1 MLDAIEKIYVL
12 KLAKN
17 DGTVMEEHL
26 QKRFPGKPVQF
37 WEVEGKTVNKN
48 EGSINLSLWRI
59 LCHNYVDEVAQDIT
73 KNHMAMIRDAH
84 DSGEGCVLFLEEDA
98 RFEEAPVSRLKGVS
112 EWLKNSPMWDIFFLG
127 YCNWPLVAS
136 FFVTTN
142 VVKLWSPLNAHAYI
156 LNRRGMQKILNYTEN
171 GQKVNQHVDKIY
183 ATMPMLQRYGMFPMI
198 AFQNKEPAL
207 FTKVCDKLNVRMS
220 MRTLCIVN
228 QYLSLLIPILII
240 GMIVYGLLRFF
251 H

>member
-1 MLDAIEKIYVL
+1 MLNVIKKIYVL
-12 KLAKN
+12 QLAKN
-17 DGTVMEEHL
+17 DGAEMQHHL
-26 QKRFPGKPVQF
+26 QERFPNVPVRV

-59 LCHNYVDEVAQDIT
+59 LCHDYVDEVAKDIA

-84 DSGEGCVLFLEEDA
+84 DSGEECVLFLEEDA
-98 RFEEAPVSRLKGVS
+98 RLDNASLSRLKGVN
-112 EWLKNSPMWDIFFLG
+112 EWLQHSSSWDIFFLG

-142 VVKLWSPLNAHAYI
+142 VVKLWSPLAAHAYI

-171 GQKVNQHVDKIY
+171 GQKLSQHVDKIY
-183 ATMPMLQRYGMFPMI
+183 ATMPLLQRYGMFPMI
-198 AFQNKEPAL
+198 AFQSKEPAL
-207 FTKVCDKLNVRMS
+207 FTKACDKLNINIS
-220 MRTLCIVN
+220 MRTLCIFN
-228 QYLSLLIPILII
+228 QYLSLFIPILII